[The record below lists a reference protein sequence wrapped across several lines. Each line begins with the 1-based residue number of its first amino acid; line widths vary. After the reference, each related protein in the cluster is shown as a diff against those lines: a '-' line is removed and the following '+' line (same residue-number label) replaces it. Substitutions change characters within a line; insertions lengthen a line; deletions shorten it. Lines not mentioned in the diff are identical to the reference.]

1 MTMIMNVNLKPVR
14 FSIWSHPKLA
24 TAAMRDGIPSATPL
38 NQSLSDGSRPTLW
51 SYSSVVLYVIVSV
64 ALLRTNRVKMRAK
77 DFVDGALGMCVYFAV
92 FLEAC

>member
-1 MTMIMNVNLKPVR
+1 MTMIMNVNLNPVR
-14 FSIWSHPKLA
+14 CRIWSHPKLA
-24 TAAMRDGIPSATPL
+24 TAAMRHGIHSDTTL
-38 NQSLSDGSRPTLW
+38 NKPLSDGSRTTLRM
-51 SYSSVVLYVIVSV
+51 YSSVVLYVIVSV